1 MTTYI
6 MIGSFLLFC
15 VVLMAWKKLGNNSK
29 PQDSALKQRAI
40 FNLNE
45 QLTFTRLREVLPEY
59 IILAHVSYDALM
71 TTKFNRTRHKYRNL
85 TADFVILDQQHQILA
100 VVGVDDPLILKR
112 PQQTGFQDALLTMA
126 GYRVIRYDDVP
137 EYYQLR
143 QDFLQEQAQMQKMPK
158 YTVSNDLK
166 KYYLYSDLERS
177 KIKAVG

>member
-1 MTTYI
+1 
-6 MIGSFLLFC
+6 
-15 VVLMAWKKLGNNSK
+15 
-29 PQDSALKQRAI
+29 
-40 FNLNE
+40 
-45 QLTFTRLREVLPEY
+45 
-59 IILAHVSYDALM
+59 
-71 TTKFNRTRHKYRNL
+71 
-85 TADFVILDQQHQILA
+85 
-100 VVGVDDPLILKR
+100 
-112 PQQTGFQDALLTMA
+112 MA